1 MEREP
6 WILVSPKTTTSSTAL
21 AWIWPWN
28 TNEAKKTF
36 PAKEFKDRMLKM
48 SKIFANHIMD
58 LHRTNARDAG
68 SEFKLNPGSQEGEEE
83 GTVSLSPSC
92 PFEQKFKSKTRKLI
106 VNVSIFN
113 RSGPL
118 TKKCGSFEITSIT
131 VVSSLSCPPGRAKN
145 VWNLAVT
152 STKIKHTDLRI
163 LKWTST
169 RVREQ
174 TVSYW
179 DISFLVVRSWFL
191 DILWKSRLNR
201 NNLSK
206 IISQVFLNTF

>member
-1 MEREP
+1 
-6 WILVSPKTTTSSTAL
+6 
-21 AWIWPWN
+21 
-28 TNEAKKTF
+28 
-36 PAKEFKDRMLKM
+36 M
-48 SKIFANHIMD
+48 SKIFADHIMD

-68 SEFKLNPGSQEGEEE
+68 SEFKLNPGSQEEEEEGEEE
-83 GTVSLSPSC
+83 EEEEEEETVSLSPSC

-106 VNVSIFN
+106 VNISIFY

-131 VVSSLSCPPGRAKN
+131 VVSSPSCRPGRAKN
-145 VWNLAVT
+145 VWNLSVT
-152 STKIKHTDLRI
+152 SKKIKHTDRRI

-179 DISFLVVRSWFL
+179 DISFLVIRSWFL
-191 DILWKSRLNR
+191 DIL
-201 NNLSK
+201 
-206 IISQVFLNTF
+206 